1 MINLRKKPVETKN
14 YSVQLNK
21 NDSLLFKAFLKGL
34 GATYETSAIYEKIH
48 FELTLNRMELGKVA
62 SFLNEL

>member
-1 MINLRKKPVETKN
+1 MKKN
-14 YSVQLNK
+14 YGVELNK

-34 GATYETSAIYEKIH
+34 GATYETSACYDLIH
-48 FELTLNRMELGKVA
+48 FELTLNRVELSKVC